1 MKCAPIPIIQ
11 MNTAYAMT
19 LSRPPAPNPKKPNP
33 KKPNPKKNPHANR
46 ANTTSVINPRATEII
61 DIGCPQI
68 LYEEIA
74 ERPLKINV
82 MPASDDMR
90 KPSSLWK

>member
-19 LSRPPAPNPKKPNP
+19 LSRPPAPNP

-82 MPASDDMR
+82 MPSQADDMR